1 MPEPKDDL
9 ALLTEAARKA
19 GAVACRFVGATAKR
33 WDKPDNA
40 GPVTEADLAVNA
52 LLLSDLCGAR
62 PDYGWLS
69 EETEDNSDRLAHER
83 VFIIDPIDGTRS
95 FVAGEDTWAHSLAVV
110 DAGEVTAAVVYLP
123 MRDMLYAASRGGGA
137 TLNGAPIRSSKQTD
151 LAEATVLAARP
162 ALVAERWHGGEPPVF
177 KRSYRPSLAYRM
189 ALVADASFDAMIT
202 LRRTWEWDIAAGT
215 LIVNEAGGT
224 CSTTN
229 GSPVRFNNP
238 DPRIDGIVAGG
249 TAVQAALIDALA

>member
-1 MPEPKDDL
+1 MPAPEHDL
-9 ALLTEAARKA
+9 TLLVDAARQA
-19 GAVACRFVGATAKR
+19 GAIACRYVGATAKR

-40 GPVTEADLAVNA
+40 GPVTEADLAVND
-52 LLLSDLCGAR
+52 LLLRELRGAR

-69 EETEDNSDRLAHER
+69 EETEDNADRLSQDR
-83 VFIIDPIDGTRS
+83 VFIVDPIDGTRS
-95 FVAGEDTWAHSLAVV
+95 FVAGEDTWAHSLAVAE
-110 DAGEVTAAVVYLP
+110 AGEVTAAVVYLP

-137 TLNGAPIRSSKQTD
+137 TLNGMPISSSALTD
-151 LAEATVLAARP
+151 LGEATVLAARP

-224 CSTTN
+224 CTTTK
-229 GSPVRFNNP
+229 GGPVRFNNP

-249 TAVQAALIDALA
+249 PAIQAALIDALA